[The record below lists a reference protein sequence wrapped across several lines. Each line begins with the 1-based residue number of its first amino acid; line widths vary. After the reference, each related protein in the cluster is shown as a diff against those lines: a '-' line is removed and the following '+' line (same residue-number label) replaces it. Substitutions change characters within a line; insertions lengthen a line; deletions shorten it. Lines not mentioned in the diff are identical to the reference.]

1 MKKIIFLGCF
11 IFFITVTGLSQLY
24 FRFGGG
30 IGIGFPWHD
39 PSFTNSTGQIWSG
52 QTEPSNPDV
61 TDVNSTLG
69 TGVNANIALSW
80 MINKYI
86 GTEIAINEFYGAS
99 VYKKDFYTWGNGTSG
114 YGWRSYEETRWGMML
129 QFIPSVIITPGLNK
143 VNPYAR
149 LGLIIG
155 AIPKVYQK
163 SLSYESVGYTYSTD
177 NYYYGGISLGFA
189 SAAGADFRLT
199 RIITFFSEIDFNYA
213 RYSPKY
219 GFYDDSNPN
228 YPDVQVKTDLINS
241 KVSFSNFQINLGVKF
256 FLGN

>member
-1 MKKIIFLGCF
+1 MKKTIFLGCF

-30 IGIGFPWHD
+30 IGIGFPYYD
-39 PSFTNSTGQIWSG
+39 PSFTSSKGHA
-52 QTEPSNPDV
+52 V
-61 TDVNSTLG
+61 TQVNSSLG
-69 TGVNANIALSW
+69 TGGNINIALSW
-80 MINKYI
+80 MINKYV
-86 GTEIAINEFYGAS
+86 GTEIAINEFYGVS
-99 VYKKDFYTWGNGTSG
+99 VYKKDYIYTSIFLGT
-114 YGWRSYEETRWGMML
+114 YEETRWGLML

-155 AIPKVYQK
+155 AIPQVYQK
-163 SLSYESVGYTYSTD
+163 NLSYEVHGWKSSED

-189 SAAGADFRLT
+189 ADLGVDFKLT
-199 RIITFFSEIDFNYA
+199 KVIIFYTEIDFNYS

-219 GFYDDSNPN
+219 GLYDDGDP
-228 YPDVQVKTDLINS
+228 YYDEVKNDLINS
-241 KVSFSNFQINLGVKF
+241 TLSFSNFQFNLGLKF